1 MSLNSSWNSP
11 GEVAETSVHSLF
23 NTCVHMCSV
32 LLVQRYCHVLYQCW
46 VPVRGQSH
54 LISSWVAVSFHS
66 WETSMRRQAGCFL
79 LSPVLPEA
87 EWGQFFPSVLLRDSL
102 SPGFPPQTPGS
113 PEQDYDNI
121 CCCLCLL
128 VSLCTSKA
136 DVDLAQVPLQG
147 DSKRDHSNP
156 Q

>member
-1 MSLNSSWNSP
+1 MSLNPSWNFP
-11 GEVAETSVHSLF
+11 VEVAETSVHSLF

-32 LLVQRYCHVLYQCW
+32 LLVQSHCHVLHQCW

-54 LISSWVAVSFHS
+54 LISPWVVVSFPS

-102 SPGFPPQTPGS
+102 SPGSPPDTWLSRAGLWQYLLLS
-113 PEQDYDNI
+113 VY
-121 CCCLCLL
+121 LL